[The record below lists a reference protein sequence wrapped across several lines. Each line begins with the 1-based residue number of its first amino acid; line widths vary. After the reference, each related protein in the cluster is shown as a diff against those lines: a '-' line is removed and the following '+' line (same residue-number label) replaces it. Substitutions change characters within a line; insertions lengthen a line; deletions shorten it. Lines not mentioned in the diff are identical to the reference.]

1 MSDKQEQQ
9 ETTLRDHA
17 KLTSQL
23 TKKQVMFNQ
32 LMEDIEKGY
41 EVLGQ
46 KLQEDELKKAN
57 WTKANKS
64 GEYKMAEA
72 DEFIL
77 KN

>member
-1 MSDKQEQQ
+1 
-9 ETTLRDHA
+9 
-17 KLTSQL
+17 
-23 TKKQVMFNQ
+23 MFNQ

-57 WTKANKS
+57 WTKANKP